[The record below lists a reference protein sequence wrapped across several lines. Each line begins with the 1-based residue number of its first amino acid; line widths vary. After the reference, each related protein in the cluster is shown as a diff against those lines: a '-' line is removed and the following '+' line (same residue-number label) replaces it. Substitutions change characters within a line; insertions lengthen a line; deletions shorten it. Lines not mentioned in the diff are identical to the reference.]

1 MDNIDDIKYSEEIY
15 KNLGISE
22 SVYSFCNEI
31 LIELTKRSFE
41 KIDKISE
48 YNQLKVL
55 YAMQKIESCSNASEW
70 YKRLWI

>member
-1 MDNIDDIKYSEEIY
+1 MLEKLQERNIIKKMDNIDDIKYSEEIY

-31 LIELTKRSFE
+31 LIELTKRFE

-55 YAMQKIESCSNASEW
+55 YAMQK
-70 YKRLWI
+70 K